1 MGREAEC
8 SAAVTAELRRAARTL
23 RTARQ
28 RLDTAMAAAARA
40 AVTAAAE
47 GVPETTIAE
56 ELGVTRMTVRRWLG
70 K

>member
-1 MGREAEC
+1 M
-8 SAAVTAELRRAARTL
+8 TAELRRAARTL

-28 RLDTAMAAAARA
+28 RLDAAMAAAARA
-40 AVTAAAE
+40 AATAAAE
-47 GVPETTIAE
+47 GVPETTISE